1 MERPTIKGPNKEVR
15 APLGESATFS
25 VSVSGPAVYKSFL
38 YRWQK
43 REVGGKWENISGAD
57 SNTYTVDKV
66 TSELNGAMFRCV
78 VTGLTSSSEPIPF
91 YSDAAMLTVGM
102 PKANAALDVG
112 GHEDGSGTKTD
123 PYIGQSDYLTI
134 GQGTPVTETKTTSY
148 TADATDGTKLSVYEV
163 DHQNAY
169 IGIGT
174 DASGNTVYYSVTA
187 NADATEFTAG
197 R

>member
-1 MERPTIKGPNKEVR
+1 M
-15 APLGESATFS
+15 
-25 VSVSGPAVYKSFL
+25 
-38 YRWQK
+38 
-43 REVGGKWENISGAD
+43 
-57 SNTYTVDKV
+57 
-66 TSELNGAMFRCV
+66 
-78 VTGLTSSSEPIPF
+78 
-91 YSDAAMLTVGM
+91 TVGM

-148 TADATDGTKLSVYEV
+148 TADVTDGTKLSVYEV

-174 DASGNTVYYSVTA
+174 DAQRQYRLLFRNG
-187 NADATEFTAG
+187 ERG
-197 R
+197 RDRVHGGR